1 MNDPV
6 LDELRAQAAAC
17 KELNKA
23 ASMWRARA
31 ERAED
36 TGAPKAGETV
46 PGCALIAGKVSL
58 AFRVAR

>member
-36 TGAPKAGETV
+36 TGAPDDERRMPREG
-46 PGCALIAGKVSL
+46 
-58 AFRVAR
+58 